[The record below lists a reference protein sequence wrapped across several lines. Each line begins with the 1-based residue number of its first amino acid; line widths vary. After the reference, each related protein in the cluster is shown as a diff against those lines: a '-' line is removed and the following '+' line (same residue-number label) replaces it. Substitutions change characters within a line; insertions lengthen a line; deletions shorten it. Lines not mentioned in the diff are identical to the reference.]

1 LINCAHACAESHTR
15 AAGQPNIFAS
25 EDRLKSKLKKKKPP
39 QRLHKVT
46 PDQLKEVGAPLEGHR
61 RQGHATDT
69 RPADWRGASL
79 SEMSGT
85 GRVSHPAADAGAGRM
100 AAAGKL
106 DLSLL
111 SGMPINYMCGSLV
124 VFA

>member
-1 LINCAHACAESHTR
+1 MRVPLGSLTSSPVKIASSPNLRKRSRPSGRTR
-15 AAGQPNIFAS
+15 S
-25 EDRLKSKLKKKKPP
+25 R
-39 QRLHKVT
+39 
-46 PDQLKEVGAPLEGHR
+46 PDQLKEVGAPLERHR

-69 RPADWRGASL
+69 RPTDWRRASL
-79 SEMSGT
+79 SELSGT
-85 GRVSHPAADAGAGRM
+85 GRVFHPAADAGAGRM